1 MTSIQN
7 FFAPRAGINVLS
19 LFDGISCARVA
30 LQTAGIRVGSYWASE
45 IDSNAIKVSKSN
57 FPQIQHVG
65 SVKDLLLSPGRV
77 DLLIGG
83 SPCQDCSI
91 AKKDRKGLAGDKSSL
106 FWEYVRIKEITKPKW
121 FVLENVASMSKADQA
136 TISEALGV
144 KPVMFN
150 ASLVSAQSRKR
161 LFWTNIPFSLPKD
174 AGISLN
180 SILQPQVSAS
190 LEVKGN
196 LTACG
201 SKTKTDNLI
210 QIGFLGKNSQGYR
223 VYNPVG
229 KSTNLTASSGGLGGK
244 TGLYQISGQV
254 RKLSPVE
261 CERLQGV
268 PDEYTRVVADTSR
281 YKALGNAFNAN
292 VVAHILRGIKA

>member
-30 LQTAGIRVGSYWASE
+30 LQTTGIRVGSYWASE
-45 IDSNAIKVSKSN
+45 IDANAIKVSKSN

-65 SVKDLLLSPGRV
+65 SVKDLLVSPGRV

-91 AKKDRKGLAGDKSSL
+91 AKKDRKGLAGNKSSL
-106 FWEYVRIKEITKPKW
+106 FWEYVRIKKLVNPKW
-121 FVLENVASMSKADQA
+121 FLLENVASMSKADQV
-136 TISEALGV
+136 TITEALGV
-144 KPVMFN
+144 EPVMFN

-161 LFWTNIPFSLPKD
+161 LFWTNIPFALPSD
-174 AGISLN
+174 AGISLV
-180 SILQPQVSAS
+180 SILQSQVPPS
-190 LEVKGN
+190 LSVQGE

-201 SKTKTDNLI
+201 TKSEPRGLM
-210 QIGFLGKNSQGYR
+210 QVGYLGKNSQGYR
-223 VYNPVG
+223 VYDPVG

-244 TGLYQISGQV
+244 TGLYQVGGVI

-268 PDEYTRVVADTSR
+268 PDHYTRAVADTYR
-281 YKALGNAFNAN
+281 YKALGNAFNAS
-292 VVAHILRGIKA
+292 VVAHILRGILV